1 MSTLYLVRHGQASFG
16 KEDYDQL
23 SELGYQQAKI
33 TGEYLAKITAPSI
46 FVSGSLKRQKQT
58 LQEIKKGFSD
68 QINQTAKSLEL
79 DAFNEFDHRNILEV
93 VHPKLKETHAD
104 MLASVTTCEI
114 ALKEFLQLYKAA
126 IYRWVKNEGDFKENF
141 SIFTHRIETG
151 LKSLM
156 SLLNAKQGQDII
168 LVSSAGPISSCMQ
181 FGTDMSAENA
191 FSLCDVMVNTAI
203 SSLKFDEDLSPVMS
217 YFNNFQHLVNAESEV
232 TYR

>member
-33 TGEYLAKITAPSI
+33 VGEYLTKITQPAI

-58 LQEIKKGFSD
+58 LEEIKKGFSD
-68 QINQTAKSLEL
+68 KIIQTAKSLEL

-93 VHPKLKETHAD
+93 VYPKLRETHAD
-104 MLASVTTCEI
+104 MLASVTTCET
-114 ALKEFLQLYKAA
+114 ALKDFLILYKAA
-126 IYRWVKNEGDFKENF
+126 IHRWVKNEGDFNENF
-141 SIFTHRIETG
+141 SAFTSRIEAG
-151 LKSLM
+151 LQSLM
-156 SLLNAKQGQDII
+156 SLAKADQSSDII

-203 SSLKFDEDLSPVMS
+203 SSLKLNEDSAPVMS
-217 YFNNFQHLVNAESEV
+217 YFNNFQHLVHGESEV